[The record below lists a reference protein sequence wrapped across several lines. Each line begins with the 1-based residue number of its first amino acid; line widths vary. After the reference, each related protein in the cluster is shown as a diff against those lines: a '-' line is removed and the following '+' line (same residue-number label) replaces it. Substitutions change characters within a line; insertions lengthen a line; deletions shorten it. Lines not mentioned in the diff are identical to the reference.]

1 MVALRSLPPLVLVVD
16 DYDDTRE
23 IYATCLEHAGY
34 RVAVAADGREAVALA
49 LELDPDVIVMD
60 LAMPV
65 MDGWEAT
72 RVIKR
77 DPRTRGIRVIAVTG
91 HSGDDVERA
100 AVRAGCDAFFMKP
113 VLPAQLL
120 HSVQRSLG
128 AA

>member
-16 DYDDTRE
+16 DYEDARE
-23 IYATCLEHAGY
+23 IYATCLEHAGF

-72 RVIKR
+72 RVLKR

-91 HSGDDVERA
+91 HAGEDIERA
-100 AVRAGCDAFFMKP
+100 AIHAGCDGFFMKP

-120 HSVQRSLG
+120 HSVRRTMG